1 MERLAALAL
10 GELGEADRERLG
22 DHIVGCRRCSESWR
36 ILSRTHA
43 QASRATGAARAWRPW
58 AAAAA
63 IALVALAAVWT
74 VRTSGRREAFRGAA
88 SVPAGDVIPADGTTI
103 GDPPAVLR
111 WPMQREAQTHRVRL
125 FTSAGDPLW
134 EADAGKSREITVPES
149 VRARLRPEQA
159 YFWTVDVGT
168 PAGTERLGPFAFTLH
183 R

>member
-1 MERLAALAL
+1 M
-10 GELGEADRERLG
+10 AD
-22 DHIVGCRRCSESWR
+22 HVVACRRCSESH
-36 ILSRTHA
+36 LLLTHA
-43 QASRATGAARAWRPW
+43 HAFATQKPDGARVWRPW

-74 VRTSGRREAFRGAA
+74 IRSSGNREAFRGAA
-88 SVPAGDVIPADGTTI
+88 SVPSGEVIPADGTTI
-103 GDPPAVLR
+103 GDPPPVLR
-111 WPMQREAQTHRVRL
+111 WPMQREAQSHRVRL
-125 FTSAGDPLW
+125 FSSAGDPLW

-149 VRARLRPEQA
+149 VRVRLRAGQA